1 MMVEDQL
8 NSSSKLGG
16 ILTSAREKLSLSQ
29 KDISSRLNLNE
40 QIIASL
46 DSNDF
51 DNLPAPTY
59 VRGYIRSYARAV
71 NLDADK
77 LIRIYEGIAEA
88 PPEILPD
95 VKPVVQASSRDK
107 PVKAMTYL
115 VTFTLVFLLIAWW
128 QGQNIVNPGFFS
140 INQKTSQGGKYP
152 GGFTYT
158 YDVVNHP
165 KIVEASEI
173 DELDQDE
180 LINIK
185 IVDLDES
192 DETESED
199 TLSIEDS
206 LDDSL
211 ILDAQTNLTTP
222 ANPNAPAG
230 SDTLK
235 LELSA
240 ESWIEVFDASGERLY
255 RSLAKP
261 GEIISITGTAPLSV
275 KLGNAR
281 AVSVNF
287 NGNAFDTSEYTKAGV
302 ARFLLE

>member
-1 MMVEDQL
+1 MMAEDQL
-8 NSSSKLGG
+8 NNSTELGDL
-16 ILTSAREKLSLSQ
+16 LTRAREKLSLSQ
-29 KDISSRLNLNE
+29 KDIASRLNLSA
-40 QIIASL
+40 QIIAAL

-51 DNLPAPTY
+51 DKLPAPTY
-59 VRGYIRSYARAV
+59 VRGYIRSYARVV
-71 NLDADK
+71 NLDADN
-77 LIRIYEGIAEA
+77 LIGLYEGVAEA

-95 VKPVVQASSRDK
+95 VKPAVQASSRDK

-140 INQKTSQGGKYP
+140 FNMKTSEGGRYP

-158 YDVVNHP
+158 YDVVSH
-165 KIVEASEI
+165 AEI
-173 DELDQDE
+173 LEVSDLDELEQDK
-180 LINIK
+180 LINMK

-192 DETESED
+192 DGTEAD
-199 TLSIEDS
+199 DILSVE
-206 LDDSL
+206 DSL
-211 ILDAQTNLTTP
+211 ILNAKTSLTTP

-235 LELSA
+235 LELTA
-240 ESWIEVFDASGERLY
+240 ESWVEVFDASGERLY
-255 RSLAKP
+255 RALAKP